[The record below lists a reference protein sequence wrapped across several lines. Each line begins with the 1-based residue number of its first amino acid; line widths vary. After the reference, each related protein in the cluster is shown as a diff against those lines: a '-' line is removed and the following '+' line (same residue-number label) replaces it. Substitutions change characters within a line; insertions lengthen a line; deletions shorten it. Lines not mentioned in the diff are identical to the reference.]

1 MTQIIT
7 FPFLSCHFPFVNTS
21 SMELIVLINVSLP
34 NAVDLKVSQEMR
46 EQGIER
52 SKAMDLVRIKRLID
66 ACDSKED
73 TALYLLEE
81 WNYEPQV
88 RFYTFIFVCFSQ
100 RTPSHVLCMIF
111 EIFACGQQSN
121 IAIEM
126 ILFPVPMGTNLG
138 ISFIIY

>member
-1 MTQIIT
+1 
-7 FPFLSCHFPFVNTS
+7 
-21 SMELIVLINVSLP
+21 MELIVLINVSLP

-88 RFYTFIFVCFSQ
+88 RFCILIFVCS
-100 RTPSHVLCMIF
+100 S
-111 EIFACGQQSN
+111 
-121 IAIEM
+121 
-126 ILFPVPMGTNLG
+126 
-138 ISFIIY
+138 

>member
-73 TALYLLEE
+73 AALYLLEE

-88 RFYTFIFVCFSQ
+88 RFCT
-100 RTPSHVLCMIF
+100 L
-111 EIFACGQQSN
+111 IFACS
-121 IAIEM
+121 
-126 ILFPVPMGTNLG
+126 
-138 ISFIIY
+138 S

>member
-21 SMELIVLINVSLP
+21 SMELIILINVSLP

-88 RFYTFIFVCFSQ
+88 RFCTMIFVYS
-100 RTPSHVLCMIF
+100 S
-111 EIFACGQQSN
+111 
-121 IAIEM
+121 
-126 ILFPVPMGTNLG
+126 
-138 ISFIIY
+138 